1 MLTGQNPDG
10 LFVCVLVRLWDDR
23 NQLFKLPWASPA
35 LRGAA
40 RRNNRKVMFYN
51 DLRSHCC
58 SVTAFNMGS
67 IKPRSPKF
75 FIDMNINWKAK
86 HWEPARLKRSSLV
99 NVMIMSWCDAVVY
112 RSNRLLWPICKDSYY
127 FMTCSNSSP
136 LVLLSPDHLFNLS
149 FVNIKSLS
157 VQYLYK

>member
-10 LFVCVLVRLWDDR
+10 LFVCVLLRLWDDR

-51 DLRSHCC
+51 DRSYSFQYGQHKTKESQVFYWHEHKLK
-58 SVTAFNMGS
+58 SVTLRTSQTEAIISGNG
-67 IKPRSPKF
+67 
-75 FIDMNINWKAK
+75 
-86 HWEPARLKRSSLV
+86 LV
-99 NVMIMSWCDAVVY
+99 MSWCDAVVY

>member
-1 MLTGQNPDG
+1 MLTSQNPDG
-10 LFVCVLVRLWDDR
+10 LFVCVLVRLWEDR

-51 DLRSHCC
+51 D
-58 SVTAFNMGS
+58 
-67 IKPRSPKF
+67 RSPKF

-86 HWEPARLKRSSLV
+86 HWEPARLRRSSLV

>member
-1 MLTGQNPDG
+1 MLMLCWPVRIQMDNLSVCSWDYEKTGTNFLSSHEHLLLSEEQPDEITE
-10 LFVCVLVRLWDDR
+10 
-23 NQLFKLPWASPA
+23 
-35 LRGAA
+35 
-40 RRNNRKVMFYN
+40 
-51 DLRSHCC
+51 RSCFTMIG
-58 SVTAFNMGS
+58 VTAFNMGS

-112 RSNRLLWPICKDSYY
+112 RSNHLLWPICKDSYY